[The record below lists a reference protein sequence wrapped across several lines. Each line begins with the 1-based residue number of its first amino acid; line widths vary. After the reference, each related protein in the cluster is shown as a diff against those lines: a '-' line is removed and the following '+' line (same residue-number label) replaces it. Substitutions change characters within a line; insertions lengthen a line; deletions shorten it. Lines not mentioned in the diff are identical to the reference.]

1 MDDVVGFMVV
11 KVRGVIDFKE
21 CGNYILNNISKKKGV
36 KDRKK
41 SKMKMVL
48 ILLSIFIIIFLVL
61 FKIILDIVLIMFF
74 G

>member
-1 MDDVVGFMVV
+1 MDDVVGIMVV

-21 CGNYILNNISKKKGV
+21 CGNYILNNIGKK

-61 FKIILDIVLIMFF
+61 FKIILDIVLMIFF